1 MNAVNCALTTIRPN
15 RLLFATDYPYNF
27 SDDPEM
33 VKHYVENIRALNLAP
48 EIIDGILGGTAAQLL
63 KL

>member
-1 MNAVNCALTTIRPN
+1 
-15 RLLFATDYPYNF
+15 
-27 SDDPEM
+27 M
-33 VKHYVENIRALNLAP
+33 VKQYVENIRTLNLAP